1 MGRIDFRPYGGN
13 AMRMQ
18 ERTFTARLIF
28 CIVLILL
35 VFSGIAAAQK
45 KKTGGGVIELEEI
58 TIEGR
63 IQKPNAFYI
72 LERQGLGF
80 EIMDLNTSFVDQIAE
95 PVKNEPF

>member
-1 MGRIDFRPYGGN
+1 MKD
-13 AMRMQ
+13 
-18 ERTFTARLIF
+18 
-28 CIVLILL
+28 IVHIVILAILLILL
-35 VFSGIAAAQK
+35 SFSGSAPAQGK

-80 EIMDLNTSFVDQIAE
+80 EIMELNTSFVDQIVE
-95 PVKNEPF
+95 PVKKEPF

>member
-1 MGRIDFRPYGGN
+1 MFF
-13 AMRMQ
+13 M
-18 ERTFTARLIF
+18 
-28 CIVLILL
+28 VLISLA
-35 VFSGIAAAQK
+35 FSGAAEAQK